1 MTTID
6 VLWTGGLDSTFLV
19 ASLCA
24 HEDIAVQPYYIIDEA
39 RRSTEQ
45 ELKAIRTITDA
56 LRRHPATRGELC
68 DVRIF
73 HKADIAPDEE
83 VMAAWQRE
91 RERVHLGKQYAFIAR
106 FARQQQLNLA
116 VGILFCDRG
125 AISHSMGDGG
135 LAEQQM
141 GSISFL
147 HVPADAGND
156 AATLFGRLLFPTF
169 MRGMEKPQEWQSLH
183 DMGYGEVAAM
193 TWFCHRPVCGLPC
206 GHCSPCRDAL
216 NEGMAFRVPVLGR
229 ILGTLRIS

>member
-1 MTTID
+1 
-6 VLWTGGLDSTFLV
+6 
-19 ASLCA
+19 
-24 HEDIAVQPYYIIDEA
+24 
-39 RRSTEQ
+39 
-45 ELKAIRTITDA
+45 
-56 LRRHPATRGELC
+56 
-68 DVRIF
+68 
-73 HKADIAPDEE
+73 
-83 VMAAWQRE
+83 MAAWQRE
-91 RERVHLGKQYAFIAR
+91 RERVHLGKQYAFISR

-147 HVPADAGND
+147 HVPADADND

-183 DMGYGEVAAM
+183 DMGYGEIAAM

-229 ILGTLRIS
+229 ILGTLRIP

>member
-1 MTTID
+1 
-6 VLWTGGLDSTFLV
+6 
-19 ASLCA
+19 
-24 HEDIAVQPYYIIDEA
+24 
-39 RRSTEQ
+39 
-45 ELKAIRTITDA
+45 
-56 LRRHPATRGELC
+56 
-68 DVRIF
+68 
-73 HKADIAPDEE
+73 
-83 VMAAWQRE
+83 MAAWQRE
-91 RERVHLGKQYAFIAR
+91 RERVHLGKQYAFISR

-135 LAEQQM
+135 LAERQL

-147 HVPADAGND
+147 HVPADGDND

-183 DMGYGEVAAM
+183 DMGYGEIAAM